1 MSGDNNLTLRTTT
14 SPSFSSIN
22 TANKVTWVPI
32 RNLAGSYYTESILTD
47 ILSKREYLYRLFF
60 KNKTNTTTIPASL
73 TASPQNNL
81 IREIKSTYSFI
92 DPATYSSEST
102 REFLYTNSNYL
113 HYTFTKNFLKLLND
127 INYNIPI
134 NFNSISNYFIH
145 ALGPNDNYT
154 FIGRNNDLYKS
165 QYRPMRKGV
174 ANMIRLQATNAVAMP
189 IEIRLHILASSKDV
203 IHS

>member
-1 MSGDNNLTLRTTT
+1 
-14 SPSFSSIN
+14 
-22 TANKVTWVPI
+22 
-32 RNLAGSYYTESILTD
+32 
-47 ILSKREYLYRLFF
+47 
-60 KNKTNTTTIPASL
+60 L

-81 IREIKSTYSFI
+81 VREIKATYSFI

-102 REFLYTNSNYL
+102 REFLYTNQSYL

-134 NFNSISNYFIH
+134 NFNLIGNYFIH

-154 FIGRNNDLYKS
+154 SIGRNNDLYKS